1 MPWASPLQHNCA
13 PAVPGALTPLPAEP
27 AVTANRVIVTRPA
40 REAAHWVEQLAAR
53 GHAATALPLIAIGA
67 CTDPGAR
74 AAIARARAQLDS
86 YRAAMF
92 VSGNAVD
99 YFFEQKEPLALT
111 EPAPS
116 AIKTRAWAPGPG
128 TLRALLRAGV
138 PLDCIDSPAPDA
150 TQFDSESLWQQVAT
164 QVRAGDRILIVR
176 GCSEGAEPGPG
187 IGRDWLARQI
197 EQAGATVEFVVAYT
211 RGAPRLNPEQ
221 TTLAHAAAGDGSWW
235 LLSSSEALA
244 HLASAAPG
252 LALHTARALATHPR
266 IAQAARA
273 AGFGSVHECRPALD
287 DVVASIESAA

>member
-1 MPWASPLQHNCA
+1 M
-13 PAVPGALTPLPAEP
+13 PGALTPLPAEP
-27 AVTANRVIVTRPA
+27 AVATNRVIVTRPA

-111 EPAPS
+111 ATAPS

-164 QVRAGDRILIVR
+164 RVRAGDRILIVR

-211 RGAPRLNPEQ
+211 RGAPRLTPEQ
-221 TTLAHAAAGDGSWW
+221 TALAHAAAGDGSWW

>member
-1 MPWASPLQHNCA
+1 MPWAIALQQLRA
-13 PAVPGALTPLPAEP
+13 GGAGRGPTPAEMN
-27 AVTANRVIVTRPA
+27 NRVIVTRPA
-40 REAAHWVEQLAAR
+40 REAAHWVAALQAAR
-53 GHAATALPLIAIGA
+53 GHAAQALPLIAIWPPA
-67 CTDPGAR
+67 PTPMRAPPSPGPGPAR
-74 AAIARARAQLDS
+74 QLPC
-86 YRAAMF
+86 RH
-92 VSGNAVD
+92 VCQRQRSGLH
-99 YFFEQKEPLALT
+99 FFEQNTALALT
-111 EPAPS
+111 EQAPS

-128 TLRALLRAGV
+128 TPSRCTAARGGAASLHRQPGARCNAVRLGIPVAAGGDTGARRRPHSHRARHR
-138 PLDCIDSPAPDA
+138 S
-150 TQFDSESLWQQVAT
+150 
-164 QVRAGDRILIVR
+164 
-176 GCSEGAEPGPG
+176 GAEPGPG

-211 RGAPRLNPEQ
+211 RGAPRLTPEQ

>member
-27 AVTANRVIVTRPA
+27 AVATNRVIVTRPA

-67 CTDPGAR
+67 CTDPAAR
-74 AAIARARAQLDS
+74 AAIAQARAQLDS

-99 YFFEQKEPLALT
+99 YFFEQKEPQALI
-111 EPAPS
+111 AS
-116 AIKTRAWAPGPG
+116 AQLAIKTRAWAPGPG
-128 TLRALLRAGV
+128 TVRALLRAGV

-150 TQFDSESLWQQVAT
+150 TQFDSESLWQQVAP
-164 QVRAGDRILIVR
+164 QVRAGDRVLIVR
-176 GCSEGAEPGPG
+176 GCTEGAEPGPG

-197 EQAGATVEFVVAYT
+197 EQAGATVEFVVTYT
-211 RGAPRLNPEQ
+211 RGAPRLTPEQ
-221 TTLAHAAAGDGSWW
+221 TELAHAAAGDGSWW

-252 LALHTARALATHPR
+252 LALQTARALATHPR

-273 AGFGSVHECRPALD
+273 AGFGRVHECRPALD

>member
-1 MPWASPLQHNCA
+1 M
-13 PAVPGALTPLPAEP
+13 T
-27 AVTANRVIVTRPA
+27 TNRVIVTRPA

-211 RGAPRLNPEQ
+211 RGVRRASPPNRPRWPMQRQATVRGGCSAARKRLRTWPAP
-221 TTLAHAAAGDGSWW
+221 
-235 LLSSSEALA
+235 
-244 HLASAAPG
+244 HLAWHCTQRARWPRTHALHRQRVPPG
-252 LALHTARALATHPR
+252 LAACTNAGPHWMTWWPR
-266 IAQAARA
+266 
-273 AGFGSVHECRPALD
+273 
-287 DVVASIESAA
+287 

>member
-1 MPWASPLQHNCA
+1 M
-13 PAVPGALTPLPAEP
+13 T
-27 AVTANRVIVTRPA
+27 TNRVIVTRPA

-150 TQFDSESLWQQVAT
+150 TQFDSESLWQQVAP

-211 RGAPRLNPEQ
+211 RGAPRLTAEQ

>member
-1 MPWASPLQHNCA
+1 M
-13 PAVPGALTPLPAEP
+13 PGALTPLPAEP
-27 AVTANRVIVTRPA
+27 AVATNRVIVTRPA

-111 EPAPS
+111 ATAPS

-211 RGAPRLNPEQ
+211 RGAPRLTPEQ
-221 TTLAHAAAGDGSWW
+221 TALAHAAAGDGSWW

>member
-1 MPWASPLQHNCA
+1 M
-13 PAVPGALTPLPAEP
+13 T
-27 AVTANRVIVTRPA
+27 TNRVIVTRPA

-111 EPAPS
+111 ETAPS

-176 GCSEGAEPGPG
+176 GCS
-187 IGRDWLARQI
+187 
-197 EQAGATVEFVVAYT
+197 
-211 RGAPRLNPEQ
+211 
-221 TTLAHAAAGDGSWW
+221 
-235 LLSSSEALA
+235 
-244 HLASAAPG
+244 
-252 LALHTARALATHPR
+252 
-266 IAQAARA
+266 
-273 AGFGSVHECRPALD
+273 
-287 DVVASIESAA
+287 

>member
-1 MPWASPLQHNCA
+1 MHWEWI
-13 PAVPGALTPLPAEP
+13 PLPAEP
-27 AVTANRVIVTRPA
+27 AVATNRVIVTRPA

-111 EPAPS
+111 VPAPS

-150 TQFDSESLWQQVAT
+150 TQFDSESLWQQVAP

-176 GCSEGAEPGPG
+176 GCSEGAAPGPG

-197 EQAGATVEFVVAYT
+197 EQAGATVEFVVTYT
-211 RGAPRLNPEQ
+211 RGAPRLTPEQ
-221 TTLAHAAAGDGSWW
+221 TALAHAAAGDGSWW

>member
-1 MPWASPLQHNCA
+1 MWSGRVNAHLAKIAGELSPGRALDLGCGE
-13 PAVPGALTPLPAEP
+13 GADAIWLAEKGWT
-27 AVTANRVIVTRPA
+27 VLGVDISTI
-40 REAAHWVEQLAAR
+40 
-53 GHAATALPLIAIGA
+53 AL
-67 CTDPGAR
+67 D
-74 AAIARARAQLDS
+74 RARAQLDR

-111 EPAPS
+111 ETAPS

-211 RGAPRLNPEQ
+211 RGAPRLTPEQ

>member
-1 MPWASPLQHNCA
+1 M
-13 PAVPGALTPLPAEP
+13 PGALTPLPAEP
-27 AVTANRVIVTRPA
+27 AVATNRVIVTRPA

-67 CTDPGAR
+67 CTDPAAR
-74 AAIARARAQLDS
+74 AAIAQARAQLDS

-99 YFFEQKEPLALT
+99 YFFEQKEPQALI
-111 EPAPS
+111 AS
-116 AIKTRAWAPGPG
+116 AQLAIKTRAWAPGPG
-128 TLRALLRAGV
+128 TVRALLRAGV

-150 TQFDSESLWQQVAT
+150 TQFDSESLWQQVAP
-164 QVRAGDRILIVR
+164 QVRAGDRVLIVR
-176 GCSEGAEPGPG
+176 GCTEGAEPGPG

-197 EQAGATVEFVVAYT
+197 EQAGATVEFVVTYT
-211 RGAPRLNPEQ
+211 RGAPRLTPEQ
-221 TTLAHAAAGDGSWW
+221 TELAHAAAGDGSWW

-252 LALHTARALATHPR
+252 LALQTARALATHPR

-273 AGFGSVHECRPALD
+273 AGFGRVHECRPALD

>member
-1 MPWASPLQHNCA
+1 MA
-13 PAVPGALTPLPAEP
+13 TK
-27 AVTANRVIVTRPA
+27 RVIVTRPA

-211 RGAPRLNPEQ
+211 RGAPRLTPEQ

>member
-1 MPWASPLQHNCA
+1 M
-13 PAVPGALTPLPAEP
+13 PGALTPLPAEP
-27 AVTANRVIVTRPA
+27 AVTTNRVIVTRPA

-164 QVRAGDRILIVR
+164 QVRAR
-176 GCSEGAEPGPG
+176 
-187 IGRDWLARQI
+187 
-197 EQAGATVEFVVAYT
+197 
-211 RGAPRLNPEQ
+211 
-221 TTLAHAAAGDGSWW
+221 
-235 LLSSSEALA
+235 
-244 HLASAAPG
+244 
-252 LALHTARALATHPR
+252 
-266 IAQAARA
+266 
-273 AGFGSVHECRPALD
+273 
-287 DVVASIESAA
+287 